1 MCYFTAAVTFTSVV
15 SCSNSKGGGGDM
27 YTKISVN
34 NELRTKESSTV
45 PITIWIKHATVT
57 HRPAPVSQ
65 SVSHACMHALHEAT
79 DS

>member
-15 SCSNSKGGGGDM
+15 SCSNSKGGM

-45 PITIWIKHATVT
+45 PITICIKHATVT

-65 SVSHACMHALHEAT
+65 SVSHACMHCMKPQTVEP
-79 DS
+79 